1 MKMTMVKDLELE
13 GISYQKVF
21 KNYDVIINGKKLYGQ
36 PINSGIK
43 PYEGIRKFVTG
54 QGEDYSKGSLLD
66 YDYIKNH
73 YRLIAVDLSRQK
85 ELDDSKPIQQIEFF
99 G

>member
-1 MKMTMVKDLELE
+1 MKMTMVKDLELD
-13 GISYQKVF
+13 GISYQTVF
-21 KNYDVIINGKKLYGQ
+21 KNYDVIINGKKRYGQ

-54 QGEDYSKGSLLD
+54 QGEDYTKGSLLD